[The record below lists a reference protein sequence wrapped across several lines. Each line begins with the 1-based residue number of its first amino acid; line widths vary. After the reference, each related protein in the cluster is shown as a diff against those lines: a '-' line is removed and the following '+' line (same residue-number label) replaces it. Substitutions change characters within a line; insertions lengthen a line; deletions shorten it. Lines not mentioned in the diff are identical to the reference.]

1 MNEQVLYFLNKATKE
16 ANAAHTKENN
26 ISMEVV
32 NAREEHFTC

>member
-16 ANAAHTKENN
+16 ANAAHEGNN
-26 ISMEVV
+26 ISMEEV